1 MTYAQLG
8 DWSAVFEPR
17 DIDMAGD
24 DFVVVVEVWDRN
36 DYRVTGFSGTVIDV
50 GANVGAFTVLAAKA
64 GAERVIAIEPAE
76 ANRERLLHHVAL
88 NGVADQVTVLDV
100 AVTGRGGASVGIVG
114 DGGGAQVAGAG
125 DVKTVSLVE
134 LLDRYGPVEMLKVDI
149 EGGEFSAFA
158 TVPVDALRRVEH
170 IAMEWHG
177 PASPHL
183 SWLEG
188 DELAR
193 LFMLLADAGRVETF
207 GHPARGGLL
216 YWSRY

>member
-1 MTYAQLG
+1 VREAQLG
-8 DWSAVFEPR
+8 DWSAVFDPR
-17 DIDMAGD
+17 DLDIAGD

-64 GAERVIAIEPAE
+64 GARHVIAVEPTDT
-76 ANRERLLHHVAL
+76 NRERLLHHLAL
-88 NGVADQVTVLDV
+88 NGVADEVTVLDV
-100 AVTGRGGASVGIVG
+100 AVTGRSGQSVGMVG
-114 DGGGAQVAGAG
+114 DGGGAQVAGTG
-125 DVKTVSLVE
+125 DVETVTLVE
-134 LLDRYGPVEMLKVDI
+134 LLDRYGPIEMLKVDI
-149 EGGEFSAFA
+149 EGGEFEAFA
-158 TVPVDALRRVEH
+158 AVPVDALRGVER

-216 YWSRY
+216 YWTRY